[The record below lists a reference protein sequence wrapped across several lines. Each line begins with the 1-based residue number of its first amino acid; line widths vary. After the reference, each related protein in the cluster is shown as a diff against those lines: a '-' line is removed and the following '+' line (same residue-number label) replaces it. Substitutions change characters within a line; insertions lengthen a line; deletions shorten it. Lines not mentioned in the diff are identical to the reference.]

1 MGWGRVGGEGTQEM
15 GYQLKC
21 KPITVLKVFFKKTFF
36 LADLIL
42 FKQNKQNKSCKQKQP
57 LKAITI
63 TQWNNFHYAT
73 KGDFSQRHCSS
84 GQQC

>member
-36 LADLIL
+36 
-42 FKQNKQNKSCKQKQP
+42 
-57 LKAITI
+57 
-63 TQWNNFHYAT
+63 
-73 KGDFSQRHCSS
+73 FS
-84 GQQC
+84 